1 MSCDGK
7 AEAHGEPLVDQPRV
21 RAILAPQS
29 RPFVQLSNY
38 SQPDASRTTF
48 TCPFTN
54 CWSTFCAGFASSKL
68 ACHPCWATCSHEPW
82 QESGASSSITRLE
95 LSCDLAERLSG
106 TVADL
111 VVAERVSGASNA
123 VTADLLTIRPDICL
137 LELSANGRMAWFSRT
152 GRPMAVLVDFSAQEL
167 IDMLDF
173 GGVGSFEDGAT
184 RGNGA

>member
-1 MSCDGK
+1 LLEHILRGIRIIEAGMSSLLGDMLG
-7 AEAHGEPLVDQPRV
+7 RT
-21 RAILAPQS
+21 LA
-29 RPFVQLSNY
+29 RKW
-38 SQPDASRTTF
+38 RI
-48 TCPFTN
+48 
-54 CWSTFCAGFASSKL
+54 
-68 ACHPCWATCSHEPW
+68 E
-82 QESGASSSITRLE
+82 SITRLE
-95 LSCDLAERLSG
+95 LSCDLAEQLSG

-137 LELSANGRMAWFSRT
+137 LELSANGRMAWFYRT

-167 IDMLDF
+167 IDVLDS